1 MPGFLAKQAGRY
13 ELRSIGFMSCFK
25 MMIGQWLSVKIAKDQ
40 DEARFSGASPK
51 SLMRIALF
59 IVAFNCLTQSVV
71 SGSGIYRTDPEAGPL
86 SLAVLKSFNV
96 GIWYDQRDVSEVIF
110 NLNDARIIRSREDF
124 RDGYSQAT
132 FGPEVWA
139 WGTNVVY
146 VTLAD
151 GNGNVLNRS
160 NIVYEIFKP
169 SGQAP
174 SGGESGSASPVGTWE
189 RSYSYGSASE
199 GNQMSA
205 TVTIQIRP
213 DGTGTTTEVDSGY
226 ADPNMRYAS
235 EPGIG
240 NWTSTTTAHFKW
252 VQIAGAQFLTTTTGG
267 EIGGV
272 TRYFTNAGPPQI
284 GYQAQFYISGAVL
297 HFTTGDHVT
306 FTRAGN

>member
-1 MPGFLAKQAGRY
+1 VPRFLAKQAGRH
-13 ELRSIGFMSCFK
+13 ESHSIGFMSCFK
-25 MMIGQWLSVKIAKDQ
+25 MMIGQWLSVKIAKDKH
-40 DEARFSGASPK
+40 EARFSEASPK
-51 SLMRIALF
+51 SLIRTALF
-59 IVAFNCLTQSVV
+59 IVAFNCLTQSLV
-71 SGSGIYRTDPEAGPL
+71 SGSEIYRTDPEAGTL
-86 SLAVLKSFNV
+86 SLAALRSFNV
-96 GIWYDQRDVSEVIF
+96 GIWYDQRNVSEVIF
-110 NLNDARIIRSREDF
+110 NLNGVRIIRSREDF

-132 FGPEVWA
+132 FGPGVWG

-146 VTLAD
+146 VTLVD

-169 SGQAP
+169 SGQAS

-189 RSYSYGSASE
+189 RSYSYGSASQA
-199 GNQMSA
+199 NQMSA
-205 TVTIQIRP
+205 TVTMQIRP
-213 DGTGTTTEVDSGY
+213 DGTGTSTEVDNGY

-240 NWTSTTTAHFKW
+240 NWTSTTTARFKW
-252 VQIAGAQFLTTTTGG
+252 VQIGGQFLMTTTGG

-284 GYQAQFYISGAVL
+284 GYQSQFYISGAVL

-306 FTRAGN
+306 FARVGN

>member
-1 MPGFLAKQAGRY
+1 MPGFLAKQAGRH
-13 ELRSIGFMSCFK
+13 ESHSIGFMSCFK
-25 MMIGQWLSVKIAKDQ
+25 MMIGQWLSVKIAKDKH
-40 DEARFSGASPK
+40 EARFSGASPK
-51 SLMRIALF
+51 SLIRTALF
-59 IVAFNCLTQSVV
+59 IVVFNCLTQSLV
-71 SGSGIYRTDPEAGPL
+71 SGSGIYRTDPEAGTL
-86 SLAVLKSFNV
+86 SLGALRSFNV
-96 GIWYDQRDVSEVIF
+96 GIWYDQRNVSEVIF
-110 NLNDARIIRSREDF
+110 NLNGARIIHSHEDF

-132 FGPEVWA
+132 FGPGVWG

-146 VTLAD
+146 VTLVD

-169 SGQAP
+169 SDQAP
-174 SGGESGSASPVGTWE
+174 PGGESGSASPVGTWE
-189 RSYSYGSASE
+189 RSYSYGSASQ

-213 DGTGTTTEVDSGY
+213 DGTGTRTEVDNGY

-240 NWTSTTTAHFKW
+240 NWTSTTTERFKW
-252 VQIAGAQFLTTTTGG
+252 VQIVGGQFLMTTTGG

-272 TRYFTNAGPPQI
+272 TRYFTNPGPPQI
-284 GYQAQFYISGAVL
+284 GYQSRFYISGAFL
-297 HFTTGDHVT
+297 QFTTGDHVT

>member
-1 MPGFLAKQAGRY
+1 
-13 ELRSIGFMSCFK
+13 MSCFK
-25 MMIGQWLSVKIAKDQ
+25 MMIGQWLSVKIAKGKH
-40 DEARFSGASPK
+40 EARFSGASPK
-51 SLMRIALF
+51 SLIRTALF

-71 SGSGIYRTDPEAGPL
+71 SGSGIYRADPEAGPL
-86 SLAVLKSFNV
+86 SLAALRSFNV

-110 NLNDARIIRSREDF
+110 NLNGARIIRSREDF
-124 RDGYSQAT
+124 REGYSQAT
-132 FGPEVWA
+132 FGPGVWA
-139 WGTNVVY
+139 GGTNVVY
-146 VTLAD
+146 VTLVD

-160 NIVYEIFKP
+160 NIVYEILKR
-169 SGQAP
+169 SDQAS

-189 RSYSYGSASE
+189 RSYSYGSASQ

-213 DGTGTTTEVDSGY
+213 DGTGTTTEVDNGY

-240 NWTSTTTAHFKW
+240 NWTSTTTARFKW
-252 VQIAGAQFLTTTTGG
+252 VQIGGQFLMTTTGG

-284 GYQAQFYISGAVL
+284 GYQTRFDIRGAVL

-306 FTRAGN
+306 FTRVGN

>member
-1 MPGFLAKQAGRY
+1 
-13 ELRSIGFMSCFK
+13 MSFFK
-25 MMIGQWLSVKIAKDQ
+25 MMIGQWLSVKIAKDKH
-40 DEARFSGASPK
+40 EARFSGASPK

-71 SGSGIYRTDPEAGPL
+71 SGSGIYRADPEAGPL
-86 SLAVLKSFNV
+86 SLAALRSFNV

-110 NLNDARIIRSREDF
+110 NLNGARIIRSREDF

-132 FGPEVWA
+132 FGPGVWA
-139 WGTNVVY
+139 GGTNVVY
-146 VTLAD
+146 VTLVD

-160 NIVYEIFKP
+160 NIVYEILKR
-169 SGQAP
+169 SDQAS

-189 RSYSYGSASE
+189 RSYSYGSASQ

-213 DGTGTTTEVDSGY
+213 DGTGTTTEVDNGY

-240 NWTSTTTAHFKW
+240 NWTSTTTARFKW
-252 VQIAGAQFLTTTTGG
+252 VQIVEGQFLTTTTGG
-267 EIGGV
+267 EISGA
-272 TRYFTNAGPPQI
+272 TTNFYKAGPAQI
-284 GYQAQFYISGAVL
+284 GYQSRFYISGAVL
-297 HFTTGDHVT
+297 HFTTGDHVP